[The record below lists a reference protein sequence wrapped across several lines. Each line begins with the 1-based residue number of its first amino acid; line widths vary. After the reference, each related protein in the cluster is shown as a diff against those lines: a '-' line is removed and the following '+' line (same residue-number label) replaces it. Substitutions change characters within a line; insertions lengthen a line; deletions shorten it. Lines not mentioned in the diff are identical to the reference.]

1 MFIKKDKKS
10 LFSISI
16 FNSFFNKSFFSF
28 ILKFLGIVQI
38 ILLVFFVYIA
48 IALEKEEI
56 KGLIHSVA
64 QQTYWFG
71 KMLTNL
77 PVKWSNN
84 IASNHSILNIAITQ
98 KDYQLL
104 MTMRDDAIKMGF
116 NLNKNKK
123 KIPAVINYKNNKFD
137 IKIRLKGDGTV
148 THLED
153 SKWSMRITLNNNRFM
168 GMKAFSLQDP
178 QRRSYMASFMLH
190 KFAENENLITNKFN
204 LIPVA
209 INGKYMGIYNY
220 EEVPDHNMN
229 EFLTGINNIVVR
241 FDDDDMWSDVYDATG
256 AGDTGILKN
265 EFHVKKTLDQY
276 LIIKAHSFNEVLND
290 EILKKDFERASK
302 LLHGFRDRSL
312 TASEV
317 FDFDKLSLYLAMTD
331 LFGAYHGVCS
341 ANIRLIYDRDLDRLY
356 PIVWD
361 ELSENNWSSVAFRT
375 NLIFK
380 LDSILAVSN
389 FDPNSSCSMP
399 GQMLLDQ
406 NLIEKYLTKLD
417 EITSPEYIDN
427 VMKIIKL
434 QVDEYMSILHLDYPQ
449 FKIEDEIKRLKE
461 NAEYLRSVYLYPKL
475 PFYAY
480 LSDDNRLNSLIL
492 VNRKPVP
499 IKIIALI
506 DITTDQQFKVK
517 GEDSDFLLI
526 NQIRGLSATPTKVFL
541 NVL

>member
-48 IALEKEEI
+48 VALEKEEI

-71 KMLTNL
+71 KMLPNL

-84 IASNHSILNIAITQ
+84 IASNHSILNIEIAP

-104 MTMRDDAIKMGF
+104 MTLRDNAIKKGV
-116 NLNKNKK
+116 NLRENKK
-123 KIPAVINYKNNKFD
+123 RFPAVINYKNNKFD
-137 IKIRLKGDGTV
+137 IKIRLKGNV
-148 THLED
+148 PFTHLED
-153 SKWSMRITLNNNRFM
+153 SKWSMRITLNNDRFM
-168 GMKAFSLQDP
+168 GMRAFSLQDP
-178 QRRSYMASFMLH
+178 KRRSYMASFMLH

-241 FDDDDMWSDVYDATG
+241 FDDDDMFSDVHDATR

-265 EFHVKKTLDQY
+265 KLHVTKTLDVY
-276 LIIKAHSFNEVLND
+276 LTIKAHSFNEVLND

-341 ANIRLIYDRDLDRLY
+341 GNIRLIYDRDLDRLY

-361 ELSENNWSSVAFRT
+361 EFSENTWSSVAFMT
-375 NLIFK
+375 NEIFK

-389 FDPNSSCSMP
+389 FIFFD
-399 GQMLLDQ
+399 GGRLLP
-406 NLIEKYLTKLD
+406 IPLD
-417 EITSPEYIDN
+417 RVGAMFGISP
-427 VMKIIKL
+427 
-434 QVDEYMSILHLDYPQ
+434 
-449 FKIEDEIKRLKE
+449 
-461 NAEYLRSVYLYPKL
+461 
-475 PFYAY
+475 
-480 LSDDNRLNSLIL
+480 
-492 VNRKPVP
+492 
-499 IKIIALI
+499 
-506 DITTDQQFKVK
+506 
-517 GEDSDFLLI
+517 
-526 NQIRGLSATPTKVFL
+526 
-541 NVL
+541 